1 MKKMTIDNVAELA
14 FVSRSV
20 VSRVLNNHPNVSD
33 EARARVMRVIR
44 EHKYSP
50 NSIARSLVTDRTF
63 EICLFAPRWARGSI
77 FGGIWPMIH
86 FAVSEVCLD
95 RGYTLTFSMIS
106 ADTEESLLE
115 RILRSH
121 AFDGCILL
129 SQQAAH
135 MVLPALVERGT
146 PTVCI
151 GHDPLHPEVSSVDVD
166 NFDGAY
172 QAAAHLISLGHE
184 RIAAVLGNRELPETR
199 ERLRGFRKAFADAGM
214 RLDNDL
220 IDAGDY
226 SQRFG
231 YEVTRSLADQCHP
244 PTAIFFA
251 GDSMAMGGL
260 LALNEAGI
268 SVPHDVAIVGFD
280 DLPTAAY
287 TVPPLTTIRQPILEK
302 GEYAANMLFDIIDG
316 DPSEPKHIHLTPEL
330 VIRESC
336 GASAY
341 ASARVI

>member
-44 EHKYSP
+44 EYNYSP

-63 EICLFAPRWARGSI
+63 EICLLAPRWAKGSI
-77 FGGIWPMIH
+77 FGGIWPMLH
-86 FAVSEVCLD
+86 FAISEVCLD

-106 ADTEESLLE
+106 VDTEAGLRE
-115 RILRSH
+115 RILRGH

-129 SQQAAH
+129 SQQASH
-135 MVLPALVERGT
+135 MVLPALAERGT
-146 PTVCI
+146 PTVCV
-151 GHDPLHPEVSSVDVD
+151 GHDPLHPEVPSVDVD

-172 QAAAHLISLGHE
+172 RAAAHLIGLGHE
-184 RIAAVLGNRELPETR
+184 RIAAVMGNRQLPETR
-199 ERLRGFRKAFADAGM
+199 ERMRGFRQAFADAGLM
-214 RLDNDL
+214 LDSDL
-220 IDAGDY
+220 IEAGDY

-231 YEVTRSLADQCHP
+231 YEVTQSLIDLPIP

-251 GDSMAMGGL
+251 GDSMAMGGV
-260 LALNEAGI
+260 LALSEAGI

-287 TVPPLTTIRQPILEK
+287 TVPPLTTIRQPIFEK
-302 GEYAANMLFDIIDG
+302 GERAAAMLFDLIDG
-316 DPSEPKHIHLTPEL
+316 HPLEQAHVHLTPEL
-330 VIRESC
+330 IVRESC